1 MSTYNFRTQLIE
13 EAQKVVYL
21 YTQIGDSI
29 KKADNDK
36 AVVDLNYSGV
46 KVVKSSR
53 FKEEDLNEKFQVPES
68 YMKLLV

>member
-36 AVVDLNYSGV
+36 AVVDLNYSG
-46 KVVKSSR
+46 
-53 FKEEDLNEKFQVPES
+53 
-68 YMKLLV
+68 